1 MKSYDKIKLAKENLN
16 LAMALLTAAQEGV
29 ITKSIITKYIHPSE
43 ILNVKW
49 GPLQVAD
56 NTNLIRKLN
65 NLVRSSFAF
74 SATTTYKILSVLFPE
89 NPLEETN
96 PYKRNILCTIKLI
109 HDALDEDMITPTW
122 YCPTEYQ
129 QIFDIGTIEF
139 VLDATNLNGKSMTWN
154 DLGGLGKYLN
164 LITCCEELAY
174 SCNELN
180 DLNIDYSL
188 QQKDLLHTHID
199 KFDAITD
206 ELAPHLSS
214 QQRTSTQTHI
224 LNLDKNTRD
233 TPIFASLDPKQFP
246 LVDPESA
253 VTFVSTQMVTN
264 PDNMVLAKELYSSYT
279 TWCELECIKPL
290 TQRSFG
296 MQLTN
301 MGFSRKRRGKGH
313 HWWTGLKLDDNQ
325 TSNFSNT
332 I

>member
-1 MKSYDKIKLAKENLN
+1 
-16 LAMALLTAAQEGV
+16 MALLTAAQEGV
-29 ITKSIITKYIHPSE
+29 ITKSIITKYIYPSE
-43 ILNVKW
+43 VLNTKW
-49 GPLQVAD
+49 SPLQVAD

-89 NPLEETN
+89 IPLQETD

-109 HDALDEDMITPTW
+109 HDALDGDMITPTW
-122 YCPTEYQ
+122 NCPTEYQ
-129 QIFDIGTIEF
+129 QIFDIDTIDF
-139 VLDATNLNGKSMTWN
+139 TLDATNLNGKSMTWD

-174 SCNELN
+174 SCNEQN
-180 DLNIDYSL
+180 GLNIDGSL
-188 QQKDLLHTHID
+188 QQNNPLHIYTHE
-199 KFDAITD
+199 FDTITD
-206 ELAPHLSS
+206 GLAPHPSS
-214 QQRTSTQTHI
+214 QQQTHI
-224 LNLDKNTRD
+224 LNLEKNTRD

-246 LVDPESA
+246 SVNPESA

-264 PDNMVLAKELYSSYT
+264 PDNMVLAKELYSSYI

-325 TSNFSNT
+325 AFNFSHN

>member
-29 ITKSIITKYIHPSE
+29 ITKSIITKYIYPSE
-43 ILNVKW
+43 ILNTKW

-89 NPLEETN
+89 IPLEETD

-109 HDALDEDMITPTW
+109 HDALDGDMITPTW
-122 YCPTEYQ
+122 HCPTEYQ
-129 QIFDIGTIEF
+129 QKFGIDTIEF
-139 VLDATNLNGKSMTWN
+139 VLDATNLHGKSMTWD

-174 SCNELN
+174 SCNERN

-188 QQKDLLHTHID
+188 QQNNPLNIYTDQ
-199 KFDAITD
+199 FDAITD
-206 ELAPHLSS
+206 GLAPHPSN
-214 QQRTSTQTHI
+214 QQQTATQTHI
-224 LNLDKNTRD
+224 MNPEKNTRD
-233 TPIFASLDPKQFP
+233 TPLFASLDPKQFP
-246 LVDPESA
+246 SVDPESA

-264 PDNMVLAKELYSSYT
+264 PDNMVLAKELYSSYI

-296 MQLTN
+296 IQLTN

-313 HWWTGLKLDDNQ
+313 HWWTGLKLDDHQ
-325 TSNFSNT
+325 AFNFSHT

>member
-1 MKSYDKIKLAKENLN
+1 MC
-16 LAMALLTAAQEGV
+16 
-29 ITKSIITKYIHPSE
+29 
-43 ILNVKW
+43 
-49 GPLQVAD
+49 
-56 NTNLIRKLN
+56 IRD
-65 NLVRSSFAF
+65 R
-74 SATTTYKILSVLFPE
+74 FPE
-89 NPLEETN
+89 NPLEETD

-122 YCPTEYQ
+122 HCPTEYQ
-129 QIFDIGTIEF
+129 RIFDIGTIEF

-188 QQKDLLHTHID
+188 QQNDFLHTHTD

-206 ELAPHLSS
+206 ELAPHPSS
-214 QQRTSTQTHI
+214 QQQTSTQTHI
-224 LNLDKNTRD
+224 MDLEKNTRD

-246 LVDPESA
+246 SVDPESA

-264 PDNMVLAKELYSSYT
+264 PDNMVLAKELYSSYI

-325 TSNFSNT
+325 AFNFSNT

>member
-74 SATTTYKILSVLFPE
+74 SATTAYKILSVLYPE
-89 NPLEETN
+89 NPLEETD
-96 PYKRNILCTIKLI
+96 PYKRNILCAIKII
-109 HDALDEDMITPTW
+109 HDALDEEMITPTW

-180 DLNIDYSL
+180 HLNLDYSL
-188 QQKDLLHTHID
+188 QKKNFLHTHTD

-206 ELAPHLSS
+206 ELAPHPSS

-246 LVDPESA
+246 SVDPESA

-325 TSNFSNT
+325 AFNFSNT